1 MDFSLTDEQQE
12 LKAQARDVLA
22 REGPSWERLAELG
35 WLGVSVAEEHGG
47 VGLTFVE
54 EALLHEELGYA
65 LFDGPFLAT
74 ALALPGLSAE
84 EQERAAAGE
93 RRWSVEVR
101 GLVPEWGRVDAV
113 LTADGPAE
121 PEGKA
126 LESIDPTRPL
136 GRLARPGGGA
146 LSPRGLAA
154 LAAEAVG
161 VAERVLELAVEH
173 ARTREQFGRPVG
185 VYQAVSHPLADTYA
199 ETEFSRSLAY
209 RAAWCV
215 AEDDPQAALAAAAAK
230 AYATEAAVAACERAI
245 QVHGGIGF
253 TWEHPLHRYYKRA
266 LWLEGFGAR
275 PHELRAQ
282 IAAELLGGAPE
293 RTATEEAAWTA

>member
-12 LKAQARDVLA
+12 LKAQTRDVLA
-22 REGPSWERLAELG
+22 REAPSWERLAELG

-74 ALALPGLSAE
+74 TLALPGLSAE

-101 GLVPEWGRVDAV
+101 GLVPDWGRVDAV
-113 LTADGPAE
+113 LTADGPGG
-121 PEGKA
+121 PEGEA

-173 ARTREQFGRPVG
+173 ARTREQFGRPIG

-230 AYATEAAVAACERAI
+230 TYATETAVAACERAI

-253 TWEHPLHRYYKRA
+253 TWEHELHRYYKRA
-266 LWLEGFGAR
+266 LWLEAFGAR

-282 IAAELLGGAPE
+282 IAAELLSGAPE